1 MPRQLFRDTFLMS
14 SRSASTQQSGHVLA
28 DRQFRYKRHC
38 AETTLLYR
46 RVERHRPDFKAML
59 SARGKQGPCC
69 AVRDFDDYL
78 KCGRLEHSFLRVR
91 CDTCHHEKLV
101 AFSFKRR
108 GFCQSCGARRMVDLA
123 THLMGALGFTQILVM
138 RARPVAFIVW
148 LGLYE
153 KTRLGPK

>member
-1 MPRQLFRDTFLMS
+1 
-14 SRSASTQQSGHVLA
+14 
-28 DRQFRYKRHC
+28 
-38 AETTLLYR
+38 
-46 RVERHRPDFKAML
+46 ML
-59 SARGKQGPCC
+59 SARGKQRPGY

-108 GFCQSCGARRMVDLA
+108 GFCQSCGVRRMVDLA
-123 THLMGALGFTQILVM
+123 THLMGALGFTQIFVM